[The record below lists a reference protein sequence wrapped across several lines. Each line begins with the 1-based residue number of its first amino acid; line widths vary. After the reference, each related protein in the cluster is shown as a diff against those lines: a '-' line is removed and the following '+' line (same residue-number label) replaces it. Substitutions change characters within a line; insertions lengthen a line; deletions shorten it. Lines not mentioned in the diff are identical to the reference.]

1 MDIGVGGVLRRCGRK
16 HVIKFLLRRFIRR
29 MRFGRFIY
37 RRSATRLIEPQRR
50 TPVVHPSCRIF
61 IAHSSSCFS
70 MYTFLRFTNTQQ
82 RICQFRTNIG
92 DAHKSKHYISVFL
105 TKSLL
110 YAVFVTNI
118 C

>member
-1 MDIGVGGVLRRCGRK
+1 
-16 HVIKFLLRRFIRR
+16 
-29 MRFGRFIY
+29 
-37 RRSATRLIEPQRR
+37 
-50 TPVVHPSCRIF
+50 
-61 IAHSSSCFS
+61 
-70 MYTFLRFTNTQQ
+70 MYAFLRFTNTQQ

-110 YAVFVTNI
+110 FAAFVKNI